1 MSLTELKPN
10 CLERGIMNRI
20 LTFISS
26 LWGFEFYVDY
36 KDSKAHAIQKRTNES
51 LLDQTIPASSG
62 ILLSCRSWNTMSNS
76 ERTILITGF
85 TQGLAAEYAYDI
97 KVINV
102 ISYINRYYKTTG
114 KRWQTVDRII
124 EMYLKQF
131 EKVEPDYNVA

>member
-1 MSLTELKPN
+1 MEVMKKILIVIVASTVVNPDQGKKIAVYPKILEL
-10 CLERGIMNRI
+10 
-20 LTFISS
+20 S
-26 LWGFEFYVDY
+26 
-36 KDSKAHAIQKRTNES
+36 
-51 LLDQTIPASSG
+51 IPASSG
-62 ILLSCRSWNTMSNS
+62 ILLSYRSWNSMSNL

-85 TQGLAAEYAYDI
+85 TQGPAAEYAYDI